1 MPRSLTEA
9 AVLAEHQPD
18 GAGVSW
24 PAGLPWR
31 RGRGRSFALGTL
43 EHLGL
48 EMPMGSF
55 CVFIAGGGGGAS
67 VGLQGKPALHHWW
80 GGSER
85 PVGVG
90 GNDLQMD
97 GTEK

>member
-31 RGRGRSFALGTL
+31 RRRGRSFALGTL

-48 EMPMGSF
+48 ETPMGSF
-55 CVFIAGGGGGAS
+55 ACLSLVGGGAS